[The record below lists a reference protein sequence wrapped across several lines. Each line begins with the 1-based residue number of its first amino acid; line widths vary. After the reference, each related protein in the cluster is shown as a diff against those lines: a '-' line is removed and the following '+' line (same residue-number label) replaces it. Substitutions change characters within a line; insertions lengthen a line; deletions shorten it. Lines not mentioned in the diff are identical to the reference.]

1 MKSGKEKRKKGERER
16 EREAKEKGKVVKRGL
31 DEARRGTACYFYADS
46 HRGGFAVIAF

>member
-1 MKSGKEKRKKGERER
+1 MEKKKERKGGER